1 MISID
6 YAVMEKSKDIYT
18 LPAEFGWI
26 GWVTGAVS
34 VLCFHKM
41 RRRLLSI
48 L

>member
-26 GWVTGAVS
+26 GLGNWGSLRT
-34 VLCFHKM
+34 
-41 RRRLLSI
+41 LLS
-48 L
+48 